1 LKEQL
6 HRTKRLGSNLMGAV
20 NLKEIHERPEDTH
33 DKLVREEEAKNRAIR
48 RQKEMGV
55 EGAAGT

>member
-1 LKEQL
+1 
-6 HRTKRLGSNLMGAV
+6 MGAV